1 MDITDTKLSAFSL
14 WAIQQK
20 SRTSTNGN
28 FFCPGG
34 RCKTFPL
41 VLTSLQRTPLLYTW
55 VARGTVRLECF
66 AQEHKTKSL
75 ARARTRTNLIVIRK
89 RKMKQTKRSMYG
101 TTTLIPRNG
110 YLSTKSTLLCLQSG
124 RCGEVQT
131 EVSKLICKYVNLLF
145 SQVKVIIKRTIVIT
159 TL

>member
-1 MDITDTKLSAFSL
+1 MQNLRSRFNLSTAPL
-14 WAIQQK
+14 
-20 SRTSTNGN
+20 TGT
-28 FFCPGG
+28 
-34 RCKTFPL
+34 PL
-41 VLTSLQRTPLLYTW
+41 VYTW

-89 RKMKQTKRSMYG
+89 RKMKQTKQSRYR

-110 YLSTKSTLLCLQSG
+110 YLSTKSTLLSLQSG

-131 EVSKLICKYVNLLF
+131 EVS
-145 SQVKVIIKRTIVIT
+145 
-159 TL
+159 